1 MFAQTCRPSIN
12 HKNLPNSSPR
22 YMRNGDVISEAT
34 SILVLEV
41 EGDPTEKRMYPWK
54 IQGFLPEK
62 KNGVKQKTT
71 KIEQKTLGK
80 YMLIFMMIAFGLVK
94 LFLIFFGPNIW
105 ICLPTWSL
113 SRSCHSSNKEETLH
127 LQVDVGLF
135 LLMTISRN
143 TPNNQKLETTTS
155 KINKLKDFD
164 HCFRVKTPSPSRC
177 ILAYPR

>member
-1 MFAQTCRPSIN
+1 MKDTGIFAR
-12 HKNLPNSSPR
+12 
-22 YMRNGDVISEAT
+22 
-34 SILVLEV
+34 
-41 EGDPTEKRMYPWK
+41 
-54 IQGFLPEK
+54 K

-94 LFLIFFGPNIW
+94 LFLFFLGQTYGYVFLLEV
-105 ICLPTWSL
+105 CRDLATAPT
-113 SRSCHSSNKEETLH
+113 KEETLH